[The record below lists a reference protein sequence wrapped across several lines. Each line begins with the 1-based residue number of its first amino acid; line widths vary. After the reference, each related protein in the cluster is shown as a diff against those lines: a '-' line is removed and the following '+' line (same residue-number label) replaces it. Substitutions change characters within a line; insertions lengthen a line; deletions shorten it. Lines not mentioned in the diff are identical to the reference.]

1 MKINGTHQLLV
12 YGDKAE
18 EYVLCRKTETLVVAR
33 KEIGLELN
41 ADKAKHIIMS
51 QDQNAGRKH
60 SI

>member
-1 MKINGTHQLLV
+1 VRTKQ
-12 YGDKAE
+12 
-18 EYVLCRKTETLVVAR
+18 KTETLVVAR

-51 QDQNAGRKH
+51 EVQNAGRNR